1 MFLGRQLFQDRRL
14 GLIDLMTC
22 SLVDSQPFSVSLSTD
37 TLQYDT
43 KDCDSLLRRSTSPL
57 DGGCN

>member
-22 SLVDSQPFSVSLSTD
+22 SLVDSQPSSVSVSTD
-37 TLQYDT
+37 TLRYDT
-43 KDCDSLLRRSTSPL
+43 KDCDSLSRRSTLPL